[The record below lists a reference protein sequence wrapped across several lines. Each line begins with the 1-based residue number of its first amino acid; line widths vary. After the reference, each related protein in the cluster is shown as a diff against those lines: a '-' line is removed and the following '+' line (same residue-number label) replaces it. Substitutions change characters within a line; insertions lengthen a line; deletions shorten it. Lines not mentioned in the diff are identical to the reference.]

1 MTVTIRS
8 LLRGELEEIW
18 QLHKKGFP
26 CLDEITR
33 EDYLQLRSKSE
44 FNLDQIVV
52 AHVDGNLVGKIEV
65 YVWLPL
71 DEGKTSFMDGFIV
84 DPAYRRQGIG
94 TKLLLEAEQRAK
106 KQGATQVELGVKT
119 FCKAAIALYE
129 KLGYKKL
136 HKVLFM
142 KVPIKDFQTAE
153 LPANICVRFAGS
165 PQDPEELIKMDQ
177 AVWWCKTTQEKLK
190 RDIER
195 NPKSFLVL
203 EYDGKSQ
210 AFVKYGLRKDIK
222 IHHFSVSKNL
232 TMPLSTLLKFL
243 FSEAIAKAT
252 DQKNLYLEVDENKA
266 NLINALLQLGFK
278 TYEIEFHMKKQL
290 I

>member
-1 MTVTIRS
+1 MTATIRI
-8 LLRGELEEIW
+8 LLRGELERAW

-33 EDYLQLRSKSE
+33 KDYLQPRSKSE

-52 AHVDGNLVGKIEV
+52 AHVDGKLVGKIEV

-71 DEGKTSFMDGFIV
+71 DKGKTSFMDGFVV
-84 DPAYRRQGIG
+84 DPTYRRQGIG
-94 TKLLLEAEQRAK
+94 TQLLLEAEQRAK

-136 HKVLFM
+136 HKVFFM
-142 KVPIKDFQTAE
+142 KVPIEDFQTAG
-153 LPANICVRFAGS
+153 LPANIHVRFAGS
-165 PQDPEELIKMDQ
+165 PQDPKEFMKMDQ
-177 AVWWCKTTQEKLK
+177 AVWWGKTTQEELK

-195 NPKSFLVL
+195 NPRSFLVL
-203 EYDGKSQ
+203 ECDGKSQ
-210 AFVKYGLRKDIK
+210 AFIRYGLRENVDIY
-222 IHHFSVSKNL
+222 HFGFSKNL
-232 TMPLSTLLKFL
+232 TMPLSTLLEFL
-243 FSEAIAKAT
+243 FSEVMAKAM
-252 DQKNLYLEVDENKA
+252 DQRNLYLEVDEYKS
-266 NLINALLQLGFK
+266 NLVNVLLQLGFK
-278 TYEIEFHMKKQL
+278 KYEIEFHMRKQL

>member
-1 MTVTIRS
+1 MTVNMRS
-8 LLRGELEEIW
+8 LLRGELEEAW

-33 EDYLQLRSKSE
+33 EDYLQLRSSLE
-44 FNLDQIVV
+44 FDLDQIIV
-52 AHVDGNLVGKIEV
+52 AHVDGKLVGKIEV

-71 DEGKTSFMDGFIV
+71 DKGKTSFMEGFVV
-84 DPAYRRQGIG
+84 DSTYRRQGIG

-106 KQGATQVELGVKT
+106 DQGATQVDVGVKT

-136 HKVLFM
+136 HKVFFM
-142 KVPIKDFQTAE
+142 KAPIKDFQTAE

-165 PQDPEELIKMDQ
+165 PQDPKDFMKMDQ
-177 AVWWCKTTQEKLK
+177 AVWWGKTTQKELK

-195 NPKSFLVL
+195 NPSNFLVL
-203 EYDGKSQ
+203 ECNGKSQ
-210 AFVKYGLRKDIK
+210 AFIKHGLRKDVDIY
-222 IHHFSVSKNL
+222 HFGLSKNL
-232 TMPLSTLLKFL
+232 TMPLSTLLKLL
-243 FSEAIAKAT
+243 FSEVMAKAT
-252 DQKNLYLEVDENKA
+252 DQRNLYLEVDEYKT
-266 NLINALLQLGFK
+266 NLVNALLQLGFK
-278 TYEIEFHMKKQL
+278 TYEIEFHMRKQL